1 VVREDT
7 QPSAGEF
14 SRALAETRIGGE
26 LEAALDRVADRMD
39 STDLRWSVMAI
50 RIQRSVGGNL
60 VEVLHNT
67 VDMMRERASLRRHVR
82 ALSAEGRLSAYILI
96 ALPLLVGAWLFFSRG
111 SYMRPLYTTPIGV
124 AMLIGGAVLVAV
136 GTVWMRNVIKV
147 EV

>member
-1 VVREDT
+1 MSSRT
-7 QPSAGEF
+7 TASAGEF

-111 SYMRPLYTTPIGV
+111 SYMRPLYPTPIGV